1 MRPKPFNKNRGFTLI
16 EIMIVVV
23 IVGILAA
30 IAIPQ
35 YQDYVIR
42 SRIMPAVQGLSSR
55 QALMEQCYQDNHT
68 YAPSPVPTSGPCVR
82 ACSTATSDH
91 FQFTCTKNATT
102 FTLTA
107 TGQDMMSG
115 FVYTVNQL
123 DARTSQITGH
133 SGWNTTAVLACWI
146 TAKGGSC

>member
-1 MRPKPFNKNRGFTLI
+1 MRPKTFDKTRGFTLI

-42 SRIMPAVQGLSSR
+42 SRIMPAIQGLSSR
-55 QALMEQCYQDNHT
+55 QVQMEQCYQDNHT
-68 YAPSPVPTSGPCVR
+68 YAPATVPTSGPCFR
-82 ACSTATSDH
+82 GCSTATADH
-91 FQFTCTKNATT
+91 FTFSCTSDATT

-107 TGQDMMSG
+107 TGGDMMTG
-115 FVYTVNQL
+115 FVYTVDQA
-123 DARTSQITGH
+123 DARTSKITGH
-133 SGWNTTAVLACWI
+133 GGWNAVTGCWV
-146 TAKGGSC
+146 TSKGGTC